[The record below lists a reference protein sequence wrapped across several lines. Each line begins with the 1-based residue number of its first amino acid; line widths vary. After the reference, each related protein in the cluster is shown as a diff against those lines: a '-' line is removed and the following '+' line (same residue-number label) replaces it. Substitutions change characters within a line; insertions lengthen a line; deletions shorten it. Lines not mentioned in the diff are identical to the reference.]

1 MSLHVAKV
9 DWTLREGDDFLRGRY
24 SRAHDISFD
33 GGFRMR
39 GSPSPD
45 VVPAPWSDKSAVDP
59 EEAFVAAV
67 SACHM
72 LTFLHK
78 AREAGLVVASYSD
91 EAEGVL
97 GRGPGGRMAVTR
109 VTLRPA
115 ITYLGNAPTATE
127 LDYLHRAAHED
138 CFIANSVTTE
148 ILVEERDDR
157 PRF

>member
-1 MSLHVAKV
+1 MSVHIAKV
-9 DWTLREGDDFLRGRY
+9 DWALREGDDFLRGRY
-24 SRAHDISFD
+24 SRAHEISFD

-39 GSPSPD
+39 GSPSPG
-45 VVPAPWSDKSAVDP
+45 VVPAPWSDESAVDP
-59 EEAFVAAV
+59 EEAFVAAI

-91 EAEGVL
+91 QAEGL
-97 GRGPGGRMAVTR
+97 MERGPNGRMAVTR

-115 ITYLGNAPTATE
+115 IVYLGNAPTAVE
-127 LDYLHRAAHED
+127 LDYLHQAAHQD

-157 PRF
+157 LRF